1 MCVCVYGSPLLRH
14 SYTAPG
20 ESLTSIADIIDN
32 SMSRDSAGSPA
43 AGSTYEEPLTKVDP
57 TGTKARRGNR
67 VASASL
73 PRVVRSSGSPTASA
87 SRASS
92 RASTSEARGTL
103 TAVDNSRNSRG
114 QHTDQYAAAAREK
127 NSRRNGSTQ
136 NSFFEA

>member
-1 MCVCVYGSPLLRH
+1 
-14 SYTAPG
+14 
-20 ESLTSIADIIDN
+20 
-32 SMSRDSAGSPA
+32 MSRDSAGSPA

-114 QHTDQYAAAAREK
+114 GQHTDLYAAAAWEK
-127 NSRRNGSTQ
+127 NSRKSGSTQ